1 MLQVVLN
8 LEVNT
13 DLQSPE
19 DIVNHIDWDALLYSG
34 DDVVGVTATEVEN
47 FSFV

>member
-8 LEVNT
+8 LEVDT
-13 DLQSPE
+13 DLQSPG
-19 DIVNHIDWDALLYSG
+19 DVVNHIDWDALLESG
-34 DDVVGVTATEVEN
+34 DDVVSVTATEVEN

>member
-8 LEVNT
+8 LEVDT
-13 DLQSPE
+13 DLQSP
-19 DIVNHIDWDALLYSG
+19 DDVVNHIDWSLLESGG
-34 DDVVGVTATEVEN
+34 DDVVRVTATEVEN

>member
-19 DIVNHIDWDALLYSG
+19 DVVNHIDWDALLSG
-34 DDVVGVTATEVEN
+34 DDVVEVTATEVEN